1 MYYRP
6 FMVPSGHVRFT
17 DLSMSRNYMQTST
30 MMEGSYQ
37 DADLGMPASSQVVSF
52 RRAKSAL
59 FGVAISCATRALS
72 MSVFT
77 VGGCRHVRTCK
88 RTRVA
93 DKVQKAE
100 GRARAQFWAAH
111 TCVALGNYSYSFFV
125 FYPETTYT
133 TKCWKRQL
141 WRCAITFNETHK
153 NRWR

>member
-30 MMEGSYQ
+30 MEGSYQ

-59 FGVAISCATRALS
+59 FGVLPSLVPLAPCL
-72 MSVFT
+72 
-77 VGGCRHVRTCK
+77 CRCLPWVPTCK

-93 DKVQKAE
+93 DKIQKAE